1 MKETTF
7 ISKRL
12 TLTKEERPIAK
23 SWANWW
29 TRMGSLERRGEKARL
44 LFGNWSGYSSSQS
57 RITHVD
63 YCYYKD
69 LPDDFH
75 GTVRFTD
82 GTTMAVWVEKVTR
95 AEVIRRKL
103 RKNASYSELISKLI
117 KSGKSYYNVAD
128 ESKAVPA

>member
-23 SWANWW
+23 SWAHWW
-29 TRMGSLERRGEKARL
+29 SRMGSLERRDKPVRL

-63 YCYYKD
+63 YCFYKE
-69 LPDDFH
+69 LPSDFH

-82 GTTMAVWVEKVTR
+82 GTTMSVWIENVTR
-95 AEVIRRKL
+95 AEIIRRKL
-103 RKNASYSELISKLI
+103 RKNPSYSSLISKLI
-117 KSGKSYYNVAD
+117 KSGNGYYDVAS
-128 ESKAVPA
+128 ESKSVPA